1 MGEYYREQR
10 NQLSRAIANSG
21 ISSRQLKSFVDNRS
35 QTIQMWH
42 GTSVDSANLFQQ
54 ATTRMTILGI
64 PPAAITGLLG
74 ANGANIGD
82 NTQAH
87 HIIPQELYHPGVVTG
102 TPLDDCGFNGMLLPS
117 TKGLSYLMGRTAHV
131 GSHPTYTANIAQN
144 LRTLAPRST
153 SVRNILYNYC
163 TKPFPSDAVKNAV
176 NSTIA
181 ANRAMLSG
189 NNPDTILS

>member
-1 MGEYYREQR
+1 MAEYDRIQK
-10 NQLSRAIANSG
+10 NQESRAVANNG
-21 ISSRQLKSFVDNRS
+21 TGNRQVKSFVDNRS
-35 QTIQMWH
+35 QTVQMWQ
-42 GTSVDSANLFQQ
+42 GVSGDSVNLFQQ
-54 ATTRMTILGI
+54 ATIRMTALGI
-64 PPAAITGLLG
+64 PQAAITGLLG

-102 TPLDDCGFNGMLLPS
+102 TPLDDRGFNGMLLPS

-144 LRTLAPRST
+144 LQALAPRST
-153 SVRNILYNYC
+153 NVGNILHNYC
-163 TKPFPSDAVKNAV
+163 TKAFPSDVVKNAV
-176 NSTIA
+176 NSTITTA
-181 ANRAMLSG
+181 RAMLIG

>member
-1 MGEYYREQR
+1 MAEYGREQR
-10 NQLSRAIANSG
+10 NKLSRAVANSETG
-21 ISSRQLKSFVDNRS
+21 NRRLKNFVDNRS

-42 GTSVDSANLFQQ
+42 GTSMDSANLFQQ
-54 ATTRMTILGI
+54 ATNRMAILGI

-74 ANGANIGD
+74 ANGANIED

-87 HIIPQELYHPGVVTG
+87 HIIPQELYPGEVTG
-102 TPLDDCGFNGMLLPS
+102 TPLDDCGFNGMLSSS

-144 LRTLAPRST
+144 LQTLAPLST
-153 SVRNILYNYC
+153 NVGNILYNYC
-163 TKPFPSDAVKNAV
+163 TKNFPSKAVIKAV
-176 NSTIA
+176 NSTITT
-181 ANRAMLSG
+181 NRAVLSR